1 MNHIPQWHV
10 CRRGCVS
17 FFSYTFFQWGKKGT
31 LYNTLLMNTWRRKKN
46 CVPMCTTY
54 QILDF
59 LFLLIFFF
67 HVILIFCIVLY
78 NFVRLWYFLLADFV
92 VVCFTCMMIY
102 FCQCIHYFSV
112 KMLEPSWQK
121 QYCGH
126 WLVII
131 TVVIM
136 IISSCSSSSSAP
148 TDEWLFS
155 VSFIL
160 YLKARFR
167 QTNERSNLN

>member
-1 MNHIPQWHV
+1 MTRLQERL
-10 CRRGCVS
+10 CE
-17 FFSYTFFQWGKKGT
+17 FFFLHFLSVREKR
-31 LYNTLLMNTWRRKKN
+31 NTLQYT
-46 CVPMCTTY
+46 
-54 QILDF
+54 LDERMERLFF
-59 LFLLIFFF
+59 LSPCAPLIKYWIFFF
-67 HVILIFCIVLY
+67 LLNHFLFSCNIKSIFCIVLY

-92 VVCFTCMMIY
+92 VCFTCMMIY
-102 FCQCIHYFSV
+102 FCQCIHYFPV

>member
-1 MNHIPQWHV
+1 MWV
-10 CRRGCVS
+10 FFLTLS
-17 FFSYTFFQWGKKGT
+17 FSEGKKEHSTIHSWWTHGE
-31 LYNTLLMNTWRRKKN
+31 RKKIVSP
-46 CVPMCTTY
+46 CAPLIKY
-54 QILDF
+54 W
-59 LFLLIFFF
+59 IFFF
-67 HVILIFCIVLY
+67 LLNHFLFSCNIKSIFCIVLY

-102 FCQCIHYFSV
+102 FCQCIHYFPV

-148 TDEWLFS
+148 TDEWLFFCLIYF
-155 VSFIL
+155 VSQSQIP
-160 YLKARFR
+160 
-167 QTNERSNLN
+167 SNQWTKQFKLVNK

>member
-1 MNHIPQWHV
+1 MTHLQERL
-10 CRRGCVS
+10 CEFFLTLS
-17 FFSYTFFQWGKKGT
+17 FSEGKKEHSTIHSWWTHGKNKK
-31 LYNTLLMNTWRRKKN
+31 LCPHLSNIGFFFLL
-46 CVPMCTTY
+46 
-54 QILDF
+54 DHF
-59 LFLLIFFF
+59 LFSCNIKS
-67 HVILIFCIVLY
+67 IFCIVLY
-78 NFVRLWYFLLADFV
+78 NFVRLWYFLSADLFFIFYV
-92 VVCFTCMMIY
+92 YDDLFLSVYSLNY
-102 FCQCIHYFSV
+102 FPV
-112 KMLEPSWQK
+112 KMLEPLWQK

-160 YLKARFR
+160 YLKARFC
-167 QTNERSNLN
+167 QTNEQSNLN